1 MFKDMLPMCAPAA
14 LVLSL
19 CTLAGAQSLQS
30 EVMTLD
36 NGMTVVLHR
45 DAALP
50 VVSVNL
56 WYKVGAANEPEGR
69 SGFAHLFEH
78 LMFMGTARVPGSDF
92 DNLME
97 AGGGSNNASTS
108 LDRTNYFSTGPAELL
123 PTLLWL
129 DADRLEALGAT
140 MTQEKLDRQ
149 RDVVRNEIRQNVE
162 NTPYGRAYEAMYRL
176 MYPKDHPYHN
186 AVYGTH
192 EDLQAA
198 TVLDVQD
205 FFASFYTPTNATLVV
220 AGDFDPEPT
229 KGLIKDLFGTLPRAS
244 APVLPK
250 VPAELIP
257 TLDRPAVLNML
268 DKVQLRKV
276 MYVYHAPGLYR
287 TGDAEANI
295 AAMILGDGQAGRLY
309 ERLVVRD
316 QTCVEVSAGVAGA
329 RLGSLLIIEAMVKPD
344 ADLSSVEKAIDEELF
359 RLSESGPTDAEV
371 RQRAMSI
378 EVGML
383 SSLQSIAA
391 RADKINEYLMAF
403 GKADAL
409 KDDLDRSRNATPAGV
424 TKAARAM
431 FGTASEPRHRATI
444 RVLPAEAATPGAGD
458 SPRDV
463 KPESLPSTL
472 AKSEGTGFTVPAPTE
487 MTLSNGVRV
496 KYWERAGAGLASAT
510 LVVSDGGP
518 MDAPKFSGRTSLLAD
533 MLNEGTARLSAAEF
547 SQQMQALGASARAGG
562 DLTSLSV
569 SVSGIE
575 RNFGRALELWGEVIR
590 TPRLQQ
596 DEFERVKAIAIE
608 GIRQS
613 LDEPAVIAAR
623 VGMRNLYGDPSAYAW
638 PASGTV
644 HTVNALTLET
654 IGSHARGTL
663 RPDRAVVLM
672 AGGMSADQARTMLE
686 AAIGGWSADG
696 PAMTKEQETE
706 RAAIEANMEPAQRVG
721 GGPRVLVVNRPD
733 AVQTTIRVYSPGAAF
748 GDASR
753 VERRLANIILGGS
766 FTSRLNQNL
775 REKNG
780 FTYGAGSRFVMD
792 ARTGYF
798 TASSDVQT
806 PVTGA
811 ALREFVVELRRLAGE
826 RGDISEGELGK
837 ARQTYRAETIQRLET
852 LEGVVSTAAA
862 LSEVNSAWETINAD
876 LREASAVTLAELNAM
891 TGSMMGIDRALIVLV
906 GDRERIM
913 PQIESLKDVGLGK
926 VEEVDVT
933 GAPKRVW

>member
-1 MFKDMLPMCAPAA
+1 MLPLCVPAA
-14 LVLSL
+14 LVVSL
-19 CTLAGAQSLQS
+19 CTAANAQSLPG

-162 NTPYGRAYEAMYRL
+162 NTPYGRASEAMYGL
-176 MYPKDHPYHN
+176 MYPQDHPYHN

-192 EDLQAA
+192 ADLAAA

-229 KGLIKDLFGTLPRAS
+229 KKLIADLFGTLPRAS
-244 APVLPK
+244 TPVLPK
-250 VPAELIP
+250 VPKELIA
-257 TLDRPAVLNML
+257 TLDRPVVLNML
-268 DKVQLRKV
+268 DRVQLRKV

-287 TGDAEANI
+287 MGDAEANI

-316 QTCVEVSAGVAGA
+316 GTCVEVNAGMDGA

-344 ADLSSVEKAIDEELF
+344 ADLSKVEAAIDEELF
-359 RLSESGPTDAEV
+359 RLGEDGPSEAEV
-371 RQRAMSI
+371 RQRAMSV
-378 EVGML
+378 EVALL

-391 RADKINEYLMAF
+391 RADKINEYLLAF

-409 KDDLDRSRNATPAGV
+409 SEDLDRSRKATTAGV
-424 TKAARAM
+424 TKTARAI
-431 FGTASEPRHRATI
+431 FGTRNEPRHRATI
-444 RVLPAEAATPGAGD
+444 RVLPMDASEAADAGA

-463 KPESLPSTL
+463 KPESLPGTL
-472 AKSEGTGFTVPAPTE
+472 ARAEGAGFSLPMPMD

-496 KYWERAGAGLASAT
+496 KYWQRPGAGLATAT
-510 LVVSDGGP
+510 LMISDGGP
-518 MDAPKFSGRTSLLAD
+518 MDEPKASGRTSLLAD
-533 MLNEGTARLSAAEF
+533 MLNEGTTRLSAAEF
-547 SQQMQALGASARAGG
+547 SQQMQALGASALAGS

-569 SVSGIE
+569 SVSGLE
-575 RNFGRALELWGEVIR
+575 RNFGKALELWGEVIR
-590 TPRLQQ
+590 SPRMRTEEL
-596 DEFERVKAIAIE
+596 ERVKAIALE
-608 GIRQS
+608 GIRQR
-613 LDEPAVIAAR
+613 LDEPAVVAAR
-623 VGMRNLYGDPSAYAW
+623 VGMRNLYGDASPYGW

-644 HTVNALTLET
+644 HTVQPLSLEA
-654 IGSHARGTL
+654 IGAHARSVL
-663 RPDRAVVLM
+663 RPERAVVLM
-672 AGGMSADQARTMLE
+672 AGGMSADEARAQLE
-686 AAIGGWSADG
+686 SALGAWSVEG
-696 PAMTKEQETE
+696 PAMTADAKAM
-706 RAAIEANMEPAQRVG
+706 RSAIEPAAATQRT
-721 GGPRVLVVNRPD
+721 PRVLLVNRPG
-733 AVQTTIRVYSPGAAF
+733 AVQTTIRVFSPGVAF

-780 FTYGAGSRFVMD
+780 FTYGARSRFIMD

-826 RGDISEGELGK
+826 RGDISDAELSK
-837 ARQTYRAETIQRLET
+837 AGRTYRTDTIQQLET
-852 LEGVVSTAAA
+852 LEGLVATAAA
-862 LSEVNSAWETINAD
+862 LGEVGVAWETISAD
-876 LREASAVTLAELNAM
+876 LREAAAVTSADLNALTEAM
-891 TGSMMGIDRALIVLV
+891 VGFDRSLIVLV
-906 GDRERIM
+906 GDRETILA
-913 PQIESLKDVGLGK
+913 QLEGLKDLGLGK
-926 VEEVDVT
+926 VEQMEVT
-933 GAPKRVW
+933 GEPKRVW